1 MTNALKFSQ
10 EDSERIKLIKTEL
23 ENTYKVIE
31 QAQIREDKLKAKIE
45 NFQAE
50 IKHLQDLVEQGN
62 ALQSQTNKITE
73 L

>member
-1 MTNALKFSQ
+1 VTNALKFSQ

-50 IKHLQDLVEQGN
+50 IKHLQDLVE
-62 ALQSQTNKITE
+62 
-73 L
+73 